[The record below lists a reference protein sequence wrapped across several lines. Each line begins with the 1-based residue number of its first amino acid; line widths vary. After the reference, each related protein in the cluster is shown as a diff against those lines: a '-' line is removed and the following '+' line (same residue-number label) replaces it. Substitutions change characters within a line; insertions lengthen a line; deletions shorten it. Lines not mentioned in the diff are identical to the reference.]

1 MARAKQDPQRY
12 RPVINIGHP
21 DLNQESVA
29 YQEYWEQELDRCING
44 FKPKGMNWISGKYYF
59 YLNYYKI
66 LGNDGTLG
74 SRKTLISPWYR
85 QMDHEYFDLFETCKK
100 EEKGMIVIKARDK
113 GFSYMNSG
121 MISHEYTF
129 FPFNDVGIAAGLQA
143 TADAFFDKTK
153 KGLNGLHSNFK
164 HSFLK
169 DTDGILR
176 SGYKQKNKDGKWEVG
191 GYQSTIICRTMD
203 NPEVF
208 KGERVSL
215 MVFEEAG
222 EFKHLKNAYMSS
234 KACFM
239 DGNKQFGVP
248 VIGGTGGDISK
259 ASKDFMDMYYE
270 SDAYNLIP
278 MFIPASRAYYGFFDV
293 ETGVEK
299 VKEAEDTLLED
310 REVIINS
317 GDREAFNLHIQNY
330 PLTIQEAFL
339 NTKTARFDNSLLN
352 AQRSRILANK
362 DYRSQIQ
369 RGNLD
374 WDFDQNEEYVV
385 KWRPHPDGP
394 FRILHHPEPDYKDLD
409 IGGIDSYDQDQA
421 GASDSLGSAIIYR
434 RFVDTDKPSDY
445 IVAEYTDRPEKKEDF
460 WDGCL
465 KLAVYYNA
473 RMLVEYT
480 KIGILDYFKR
490 MNALKYLKEKPES
503 AHNPGTKTRNRYG
516 VHMNKQVKSLME
528 DLMSDYIRENV
539 EDIWFL
545 DLIEELSSYGTRN
558 TDRAI
563 AFGLCLIHN
572 VDNYRIQAKTI
583 ESETIDVGFKYYQL
597 DRNGLPKII
606 K

>member
-1 MARAKQDPQRY
+1 MARAKKDPQRY
-12 RPVINIGHP
+12 RPVPNNGHP
-21 DLNQESVA
+21 DLSPDSVA

-44 FKPKGMNWISGKYYF
+44 FKPKGMKKISGKYYF

-66 LGNDGTLG
+66 LGNDGTTG

-85 QMDHEYFDLFETCKK
+85 QMDHEYFDTFEQCKK
-100 EEKGMIVIKARDK
+100 NGTGMIVIKARDK

-121 MISHEYTF
+121 MIAHEYTF

-164 HSFLK
+164 HSVLR

-176 SGYKQKNKDGKWEVG
+176 SGYKQKNKDGKWEIG

-215 MVFEEAG
+215 MIFEEAG

-239 DGNKQFGVP
+239 DGNLQFGVP
-248 VIGGTGGDISK
+248 IVGGTGGDITK

-270 SDAYNLIP
+270 SDAYNLVP

-293 ETGVEK
+293 KTGAEYVQ
-299 VKEAEDTLLED
+299 EAKDELIEE
-310 REVIINS
+310 RENIAAS
-317 GDREAFNLHIQNY
+317 GDREAYNLHIQNY

-352 AQRSRILANK
+352 AQRSRILGSK

-369 RGNLD
+369 QGFLD
-374 WDFDQNEEYVV
+374 WEFDKEEKFVV
-385 KWRPHPDGP
+385 RWRPHPEGP
-394 FRILHHPEPDYKDLD
+394 YKILHHPQEEYNHLD

-434 RFVDTDKPSDY
+434 RFLDTDNAHDLV
-445 IVAEYTDRPEKKEDF
+445 VAEYTDRPEKKEDF
-460 WDGCL
+460 WHGCL
-465 KLAVYYNA
+465 KLAIYYNA
-473 RMLVEYT
+473 KMLVEYT

-516 VHMNKQVKSLME
+516 VHMNKQVKALME
-528 DLMSDYIRENV
+528 DLIDDYIRESV

-545 DLIEELSSYGTRN
+545 DLIEELSVYGTKN

-572 VDNYRIQAKTI
+572 VDNYRVQASVKEEI
-583 ESETIDVGFKYYQL
+583 NDDWGFTYYKL
-597 DRNGLPKII
+597 DRNGIPQKD
-606 K
+606 

>member
-1 MARAKQDPQRY
+1 MPKAKKDPQRY
-12 RPVINIGHP
+12 RPVVNNGHP
-21 DLNQESVA
+21 DLNLESVA
-29 YQEYWEQELDRCING
+29 YQEYWEQELDRCKNG
-44 FKPKGMNWISGKYYF
+44 YKPKGMKKISGKYYF

-66 LGNDGTLG
+66 LGNDGTTG

-85 QMDHEYFDLFETCKK
+85 QMDHEYFELFETCK
-100 EEKGMIVIKARDK
+100 EENKGMIVIKARDK

-121 MISHEYTF
+121 MIAHEYTF
-129 FPFNDVGIAAGLQA
+129 YPFNDVGIAAGLQA

-153 KGLNGLHSNFK
+153 KGLNGIHPNFK

-176 SGYKQKNKDGKWEVG
+176 SGYKQKNKDGKWEIG

-239 DGNKQFGVP
+239 DGNLQFGVP
-248 VIGGTGGDISK
+248 VVGGTGGDISK

-270 SDAYNLIP
+270 ADAYNLIP
-278 MFIPASRAYYGFFDV
+278 MFIPASRAYYGYFNVD
-293 ETGVEK
+293 TGEEQ
-299 VKEAEDTLLED
+299 VKKAEEVLLEERD
-310 REVIINS
+310 IITKS
-317 GDREAFNLHIQNY
+317 GDREAYNLHIQNY
-330 PLTIQEAFL
+330 PLTVQEAFL

-352 AQRSRILANK
+352 AQRSRILGNK

-369 RGNLD
+369 QGYLD
-374 WDFDQNEEYVV
+374 WEFDDEDNYIVR
-385 KWRPHPDGP
+385 WRPHPDGP
-394 FRILHHPEPDYKDLD
+394 YKILHHPEPDYKDLD
-409 IGGIDSYDQDQA
+409 IGGIDSYDQDEA

-434 RFVDTDKPSDY
+434 RFVDTEHASDY
-445 IVAEYTDRPEKKEDF
+445 VVAEYTDRPSKKEDF

-473 RMLVEYT
+473 KMLVEYT

-503 AHNPGTKTRNRYG
+503 AHNPGTKTKNRYG
-516 VHMNKQVKSLME
+516 VHMNKQVKALME
-528 DLMSDYIRENV
+528 DLMDDYIRENV

-545 DLIEELSSYGTRN
+545 ELIDELANYGTRN

-572 VDNYRIQAKTI
+572 VDNYRIQAKTVSKEPENI
-583 ESETIDVGFKYYQL
+583 GFKYYKL
-597 DRNGLPKII
+597 DHNGVPKLIR
-606 K
+606 

>member
-1 MARAKQDPQRY
+1 MPRAKIDPQRY
-12 RPVINIGHP
+12 RPIINQGHP
-21 DLNQESVA
+21 DLNPESVA

-44 FKPKGMNWISGKYYF
+44 FKPKGMDKISGKYYF

-66 LGNDGTLG
+66 LGNDGTSG

-85 QMDHEYFDLFETCKK
+85 QMDHEYFNLFETCKK
-100 EEKGMIVIKARDK
+100 EGKGMIVIKARDK

-164 HSFLK
+164 HSILK

-176 SGYKQKNKDGKWEVG
+176 SGYKQKNKDGKWEIG

-239 DGNKQFGVP
+239 DGNLQFGVP
-248 VIGGTGGDISK
+248 IVGGTGGDISK

-270 SDAYNLIP
+270 NDAYNLIP
-278 MFIPASRAYYGFFDV
+278 MFIPASRAYYGYFDID
-293 ETGVEK
+293 TGEEQVQK
-299 VKEAEDTLLED
+299 AEEVLLEE
-310 REVIINS
+310 RENITKS
-317 GDREAFNLHIQNY
+317 GDREAYNLHIQNY
-330 PLTIQEAFL
+330 PLTVQEAFL

-352 AQRSRILANK
+352 AQRSRILGSK
-362 DYRSQIQ
+362 DYRSQVQ
-369 RGNLD
+369 QGFLD
-374 WDFDQNEEYVV
+374 WEFDDNDDFVV
-385 KWRPHPDGP
+385 RWRPHPEGP
-394 FRILHHPEPDYKDLD
+394 YKILEHPQPQYKDLD
-409 IGGIDSYDQDQA
+409 IGGIDSYDQDKA

-434 RFVDTDKPSDY
+434 RFVDTDHANDY
-445 IVAEYTDRPEKKEDF
+445 VVAEYTDRPEKKEDF

-465 KLAVYYNA
+465 KLAVYFNA
-473 RMLVEYT
+473 KMLVEYT

-503 AHNPGTKTRNRYG
+503 AHNPGTKTKNRYG
-516 VHMNKQVKSLME
+516 VHMNKQVKALME
-528 DLMSDYIRENV
+528 DLMDDYIRENV

-545 DLIEELSSYGTRN
+545 DLLDELANYGTKN

-583 ESETIDVGFKYYQL
+583 ESETTDIGFKYYKL
-597 DRNGLPKII
+597 DRNGLPKQI

>member
-12 RPVINIGHP
+12 RPVPNNGHP
-21 DLNQESVA
+21 DLSPDSVA

-44 FKPKGMNWISGKYYF
+44 FKPKGMKKISGKYYF

-66 LGNDGTLG
+66 LGNDGTTG

-85 QMDHEYFDLFETCKK
+85 QMDHEYFDTFEQCKK
-100 EEKGMIVIKARDK
+100 DGTGMIVIKARDK

-121 MISHEYTF
+121 MIAHEYTF

-164 HSFLK
+164 HSVLR

-176 SGYKQKNKDGKWEVG
+176 SGYKQKNKDGKWEIG

-215 MVFEEAG
+215 MIFEEAG

-239 DGNKQFGVP
+239 DGNLQFGVP
-248 VIGGTGGDISK
+248 IVGGTGGDITK

-270 SDAYNLIP
+270 SDAYNLVP

-293 ETGVEK
+293 QTGAEYVQ
-299 VKEAEDTLLED
+299 EAKDELIEE
-310 REVIINS
+310 RENIAAS
-317 GDREAFNLHIQNY
+317 GDREAYNLHIQNY

-352 AQRSRILANK
+352 AQRSRILGSK

-369 RGNLD
+369 QGFLD
-374 WDFDQNEEYVV
+374 WEFDQDEKFVV
-385 KWRPHPDGP
+385 RWRPHPEGP
-394 FRILHHPEPDYKDLD
+394 YKILHHPQEEYNHLD

-434 RFVDTDKPSDY
+434 RFLDTDNAHDLV
-445 IVAEYTDRPEKKEDF
+445 VAEYTDRPEKKEDF

-465 KLAVYYNA
+465 KLAIYYNA
-473 RMLVEYT
+473 KMLVEYT

-516 VHMNKQVKSLME
+516 VHMNKQVKALME
-528 DLMSDYIRENV
+528 DLIDDYIRESV

-545 DLIEELSSYGTRN
+545 DLIEELSVYGTKN

-572 VDNYRIQAKTI
+572 VDNYRVQASVKEEI
-583 ESETIDVGFKYYQL
+583 NDDWGFTYYKL
-597 DRNGLPKII
+597 DRNGIPQKD
-606 K
+606 

>member
-1 MARAKQDPQRY
+1 MGRAKKDPQRY
-12 RPVINIGHP
+12 RPVANHGHP
-21 DLNQESVA
+21 DLSPDSVA

-44 FKPKGMNWISGKYYF
+44 FKPKGMNKISGKYYF

-66 LGNDGTLG
+66 LGNDGSTG

-85 QMDHEYFDLFETCKK
+85 QMDHEYFDTFEQCK
-100 EEKGMIVIKARDK
+100 EDGTGMIVIKARDK

-121 MISHEYTF
+121 MIAHEYTF

-164 HSFLK
+164 HSVLK

-176 SGYKQKNKDGKWEVG
+176 SGYKQKNKDAKWEIG

-215 MVFEEAG
+215 MIFEEAG

-239 DGNKQFGVP
+239 DGNLQFGVP
-248 VIGGTGGDISK
+248 VVGGTGGDITK

-270 SDAYNLIP
+270 SDAYNLVP

-293 ETGVEK
+293 NTG
-299 VKEAEDTLLED
+299 AEHVTAAEEELIEERDN
-310 REVIINS
+310 IAAS
-317 GDREAFNLHIQNY
+317 GDREAYNLHIQNY
-330 PLTIQEAFL
+330 PLTVQEAFL

-352 AQRSRILANK
+352 AQRSRILGSK

-369 RGNLD
+369 SGFLD
-374 WDFDQNEEYVV
+374 WEFDENEEFVV
-385 KWRPHPDGP
+385 RWRPHPEGP
-394 FRILHHPEPDYKDLD
+394 YKILHHPETQYNHLD
-409 IGGIDSYDQDQA
+409 IGGIDSYDQDKA

-434 RFVDTDKPSDY
+434 RFLDTDHAHDLV
-445 IVAEYTDRPEKKEDF
+445 IAEYTDRPDKKEDF

-465 KLAVYYNA
+465 KLAIYYNSK
-473 RMLVEYT
+473 MLVEYT

-516 VHMNKQVKSLME
+516 VHMNKQVKALME
-528 DLMSDYIRENV
+528 DLMDDYIRESV
-539 EDIWFL
+539 DDIWFL
-545 DLIEELSSYGTRN
+545 DLIEELSVYGTRN

-572 VDNYRIQAKTI
+572 VDNYRVQATEK
-583 ESETIDVGFKYYQL
+583 EEPVEDWGFKYYEL
-597 DRNGLPKII
+597 DRNGVPQI
-606 K
+606 KD